1 MDYEPPF
8 QETYKSFL
16 QNSFDESED
25 KNLFMV
31 EECELPLI
39 NLSQLNLEQLGRDK
53 CIKEI
58 AQAARQWGFFQ
69 VVNHGVPQE
78 ILNNLQYEQKM
89 VFHLPFEKKAEE
101 KFLNLS
107 TNSYRWGNPEATS
120 LKQVPWSE
128 TLHISL
134 ADISRMDKRNSLRST
149 IDAFGTTAS
158 TLAQRLAEILAQSL
172 GIESNFF
179 RENCPPKSSYIR
191 MNRYPKCPLASKVF
205 GLVPHSDSNLL
216 TILYQDQVGGLQLM
230 KDRRWFKV
238 KPNPKALII
247 NIGDLFQALSNDAF
261 KSIKH
266 RVVSPQGVERFSAAF
281 FYCPSNDA
289 VIQSY
294 TEPAM
299 YRPFTLIEYRQQIQ
313 KDVQDTGDK
322 IGLSRFL
329 LSNNISPKIVSNS

>member
-8 QETYKSFL
+8 QETYKNFL

-39 NLSQLNLEQLGRDK
+39 NLSQLNLEQLERDK

-58 AQAARQWGFFQ
+58 AEAARQWGFFQ

-89 VFHLPFEKKAEE
+89 VFHLSFEKKAEE

-158 TLAQRLAEILAQSL
+158 TLAQSLAEILAQSL

-179 RENCPPKSSYIR
+179 RENFPPKTSYIR

-230 KDRRWFKV
+230 KDGRWFKV

-247 NIGDLFQALSNDAF
+247 NIGDLFQALSNDVF

-266 RVVSPQGVERFSAAF
+266 RVVSPQEVERFSAAY

-294 TEPAM
+294 AKPAM
-299 YRPFTLIEYRQQIQ
+299 YRPFTLREYRQQIQ

-329 LSNNISPKIVSNS
+329 LSE

>member
-266 RVVSPQGVERFSAAF
+266 RVVSPQGVERFSAAY

>member
-1 MDYEPPF
+1 MCVYRIQTVILFVILFIIHIRCEKNPRHSQLSTQPPLLSMDYEPPF

-39 NLSQLNLEQLGRDK
+39 NLSQLNLEKLGRDK

-58 AQAARQWGFFQ
+58 ALAARQWGFFQ

-134 ADISRMDKRNSLRST
+134 ADISRMDKRNSLRYEFFVYLF
-149 IDAFGTTAS
+149 ILK
-158 TLAQRLAEILAQSL
+158 TLV
-172 GIESNFF
+172 
-179 RENCPPKSSYIR
+179 YIYG
-191 MNRYPKCPLASKVF
+191 NV
-205 GLVPHSDSNLL
+205 
-216 TILYQDQVGGLQLM
+216 
-230 KDRRWFKV
+230 
-238 KPNPKALII
+238 
-247 NIGDLFQALSNDAF
+247 
-261 KSIKH
+261 
-266 RVVSPQGVERFSAAF
+266 
-281 FYCPSNDA
+281 
-289 VIQSY
+289 
-294 TEPAM
+294 
-299 YRPFTLIEYRQQIQ
+299 
-313 KDVQDTGDK
+313 
-322 IGLSRFL
+322 
-329 LSNNISPKIVSNS
+329 

>member
-8 QETYKSFL
+8 QETYKNFL

-39 NLSQLNLEQLGRDK
+39 NLSQLNLEQLERDK

-89 VFHLPFEKKAEE
+89 VFHLSFEKKAEE

-134 ADISRMDKRNSLRST
+134 ADISRMDKRNSLRYE
-149 IDAFGTTAS
+149 FFVY
-158 TLAQRLAEILAQSL
+158 LFILKIL
-172 GIESNFF
+172 V
-179 RENCPPKSSYIR
+179 YIYG
-191 MNRYPKCPLASKVF
+191 NA
-205 GLVPHSDSNLL
+205 
-216 TILYQDQVGGLQLM
+216 
-230 KDRRWFKV
+230 
-238 KPNPKALII
+238 
-247 NIGDLFQALSNDAF
+247 
-261 KSIKH
+261 
-266 RVVSPQGVERFSAAF
+266 
-281 FYCPSNDA
+281 
-289 VIQSY
+289 
-294 TEPAM
+294 
-299 YRPFTLIEYRQQIQ
+299 
-313 KDVQDTGDK
+313 
-322 IGLSRFL
+322 
-329 LSNNISPKIVSNS
+329 

>member
-8 QETYKSFL
+8 QETYKNFL

-39 NLSQLNLEQLGRDK
+39 NLSQLNLEQLERDK

-69 VVNHGVPQE
+69 VVNHGVPQD

-158 TLAQRLAEILAQSL
+158 TLAQTLAEILAQSL

-179 RENCPPKSSYIR
+179 RENCPPKTSYIR
-191 MNRYPKCPLASKVF
+191 MNRYPKCPLVSKVF

-230 KDRRWFKV
+230 KDGRWFKV

-247 NIGDLFQALSNDAF
+247 NIGDLFQALSNDVF

-266 RVVSPQGVERFSAAF
+266 RVVSPQEVERFSAAY

-294 TEPAM
+294 TKPAM
-299 YRPFTLIEYRQQIQ
+299 YRPFTLREYRQQIQ

-329 LSNNISPKIVSNS
+329 LSE

>member
-1 MDYEPPF
+1 MCVYRIQKITLFVILFLIHIRCEKNPRHSQLSTQPPFLSMDYEPPF
-8 QETYKSFL
+8 QETYKNFL

-39 NLSQLNLEQLGRDK
+39 NLSQLNLEQLERDK

-89 VFHLPFEKKAEE
+89 VFHLSFEKKAEE

-134 ADISRMDKRNSLRST
+134 ADISRMDKRNSLRYE
-149 IDAFGTTAS
+149 FFVY
-158 TLAQRLAEILAQSL
+158 LFILKIL
-172 GIESNFF
+172 V
-179 RENCPPKSSYIR
+179 YIYG
-191 MNRYPKCPLASKVF
+191 NA
-205 GLVPHSDSNLL
+205 
-216 TILYQDQVGGLQLM
+216 
-230 KDRRWFKV
+230 
-238 KPNPKALII
+238 
-247 NIGDLFQALSNDAF
+247 
-261 KSIKH
+261 
-266 RVVSPQGVERFSAAF
+266 
-281 FYCPSNDA
+281 
-289 VIQSY
+289 
-294 TEPAM
+294 
-299 YRPFTLIEYRQQIQ
+299 
-313 KDVQDTGDK
+313 
-322 IGLSRFL
+322 
-329 LSNNISPKIVSNS
+329 

>member
-266 RVVSPQGVERFSAAF
+266 RVVSPQEVERFSAAY

>member
-8 QETYKSFL
+8 QETYKNFL

-39 NLSQLNLEQLGRDK
+39 NLSQLNLEQLVREK

-69 VVNHGVPQE
+69 VVNHGIPQEILNNLQYEQKMPPFQETYKNFLQNSFDESEDKNLFMVEECELPLINLSQLNLEQLVREKCIKEIAQAARQWGFFQVVNHGIPQE

-134 ADISRMDKRNSLRST
+134 ADISRMDKRNSLSLYLWQCVK
-149 IDAFGTTAS
+149 ILGWIFIYCESKFFGFDDQAVRVLMVNLELAWLELMRLVMVFDWSLAAS
-158 TLAQRLAEILAQSL
+158 N
-172 GIESNFF
+172 GFV
-179 RENCPPKSSYIR
+179 PV
-191 MNRYPKCPLASKVF
+191 ASVF
-205 GLVPHSDSNLL
+205 
-216 TILYQDQVGGLQLM
+216 Y
-230 KDRRWFKV
+230 
-238 KPNPKALII
+238 
-247 NIGDLFQALSNDAF
+247 
-261 KSIKH
+261 
-266 RVVSPQGVERFSAAF
+266 RFSIT
-281 FYCPSNDA
+281 SNWKW
-289 VIQSY
+289 VREERSLWI
-294 TEPAM
+294 
-299 YRPFTLIEYRQQIQ
+299 
-313 KDVQDTGDK
+313 
-322 IGLSRFL
+322 LSR
-329 LSNNISPKIVSNS
+329 I

>member
-230 KDRRWFKV
+230 NDRRWFKV

-266 RVVSPQGVERFSAAF
+266 RVVSPQGVERFSAAY